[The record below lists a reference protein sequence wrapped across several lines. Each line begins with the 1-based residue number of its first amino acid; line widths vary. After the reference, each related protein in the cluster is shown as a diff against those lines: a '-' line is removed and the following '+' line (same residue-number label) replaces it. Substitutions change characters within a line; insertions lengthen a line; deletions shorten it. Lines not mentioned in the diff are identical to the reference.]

1 MGESGSRTAAPNP
14 DAEQALLGAM
24 LAAKDT
30 VVEAVVALEA
40 RDFLAPE
47 HATIFQALRDLHQGG
62 GAVDLELTANCL
74 DRRNQLEQIGGK
86 EYLQE
91 LLGKACAPRQIEQ
104 MVNTVRG
111 NGLLRR
117 LEQAGA
123 QIAAEARAAAP
134 ADAEDTITLAARH
147 LDGVG
152 AERGPR
158 GFAPLADIMEG
169 TLDEIEAIANRS
181 GHMTGVPT
189 GFADLD
195 SLTQGLHPG
204 QLIVIAG
211 RPAIGKSTLGLDVAR
226 SCSIKN
232 GLTSAIFSL
241 DQRRNEVVMRL
252 NSAEAR
258 VALHHMR
265 SGNMTDDDWGRL
277 ARRMGEVSA
286 APLFI
291 DDTADLTFTQIRAR
305 CRRLRRKHDLRLAI
319 IETINMMTY
328 GTRPFDNRY
337 LEISEIARCL
347 KQLAKELEIPIV
359 AISQLN
365 RGPEQRTDKRP
376 MLHDLRDAG
385 TLEDNADVVLLLH
398 REAAYEAESP
408 RAGEADFIVAK
419 HRQGPTATI
428 TVAYQ
433 GHYSRFTDMKQS

>member
-1 MGESGSRTAAPNP
+1 VGESGSLTASPSP

-24 LAAKDT
+24 LAAKDI
-30 VVEAVVALEA
+30 VLEAVADLEA

-47 HATIFQALRDLHQGG
+47 HSAIFQALQDLHRGG
-62 GAVDLELTANCL
+62 GVDVELAANCL
-74 DRRNQLEQIGGK
+74 DRRGQLEQIGGK

-91 LLGKACAPRQIEQ
+91 LLGKACAPRQIGQ

-134 ADAEDTITLAARH
+134 SDAEDTLALAVRR
-147 LDGVG
+147 LDGVDAG
-152 AERGPR
+152 RGPE
-158 GFAPLADIMEG
+158 GFAPLADIMES
-169 TLDEIEAIANRS
+169 TLDEIEAISNRP
-181 GHMTGVPT
+181 GRMTAVPT

-241 DQRRNEVVMRL
+241 DQKRNEVVMRL

-319 IETINMMTY
+319 IDTINMMTY

-347 KQLAKELEIPIV
+347 KQLAKELEIPII

-365 RGPEQRTDKRP
+365 RGPEQRNDKRP

-398 REAAYEAESP
+398 REDAYEAESP
-408 RAGEADFIVAK
+408 RAGEADLIVAK

-433 GHYSRFTDMKQS
+433 GHYSRFVDMQQS